1 MGIKHVA
8 ASAAAATATLL
19 AAPALS
25 QEVVAPMTKFFV
37 AIPLDARSAKEQS
50 LNFGLQFQGSR
61 PYQTVQVDYQ
71 TFKLLPAAAGGVEM
85 KYIVAGAVALGA
97 AVAATHKSKSEQATS
112 QQFQQQQQQQQEAC
126 PTKVC

>member
-8 ASAAAATATLL
+8 ASAAAAATMI

-50 LNFGLQFQGSR
+50 LNFGLQYQGSR
-61 PYQTVQVDYQ
+61 PYQSVRVDYQ
-71 TFKLLPAAAGGVEM
+71 SFKLLPAAAGGLEM

-112 QQFQQQQQQQQEAC
+112 QQFQQQQQQQQQAC

>member
-8 ASAAAATATLL
+8 ASAAAAATMI

-61 PYQTVQVDYQ
+61 PYQSVRVDYQ
-71 TFKLLPAAAGGVEM
+71 SFKLVPAAASGLEM

-112 QQFQQQQQQQQEAC
+112 QQFQQQQQQQREAC

>member
-8 ASAAAATATLL
+8 ASAAAAATMI

-50 LNFGLQFQGSR
+50 LNFGLQYQGSR
-61 PYQTVQVDYQ
+61 PYQSVRVDYQ
-71 TFKLLPAAAGGVEM
+71 SFKLLPAAASGLEM

-112 QQFQQQQQQQQEAC
+112 QQFQQQQQQQREAC

>member
-1 MGIKHVA
+1 MGIRHVA
-8 ASAAAATATLL
+8 ACAAAAAATLI

-61 PYQTVQVDYQ
+61 PYQTVQVDYKS
-71 TFKLLPAAAGGVEM
+71 FKLLPVAPGGLDM
-85 KYIVAGAVALGA
+85 KYIVAGAVPPGA
-97 AVAATHKSKSEQATS
+97 AVAASYETQRAPVTS
-112 QQFQQQQQQQQEAC
+112 
-126 PTKVC
+126 

>member
-8 ASAAAATATLL
+8 ASAAAAATMI

-37 AIPLDARSAKEQS
+37 AIPLDARNAKEQS

-61 PYQTVQVDYQ
+61 PYQSVRVDYQ
-71 TFKLLPAAAGGVEM
+71 SFKLLPAAASGLEM

-97 AVAATHKSKSEQATS
+97 AVAATHKTKSEQATS

>member
-8 ASAAAATATLL
+8 ASAAAAATMI

-50 LNFGLQFQGSR
+50 LNFGLQYQGSR
-61 PYQTVQVDYQ
+61 PYQSVRVDYQ
-71 TFKLLPAAAGGVEM
+71 SFKLLPAAASGLEM

-112 QQFQQQQQQQQEAC
+112 QQFQQQQQQQQQAC